1 MDLNFFGIIIAQAHL
16 MIWLDLLAEQA
27 SAHEGCKAYSF
38 LWQTQKWPLFRYF
51 QLARFRAVDG

>member
-27 SAHEGCKAYSF
+27 LAHKGCEAHSP
-38 LWQTQKWPLFRYF
+38 LWQTQQWQLFRYF
-51 QLARFRAVDG
+51 QLAQFRAVDG